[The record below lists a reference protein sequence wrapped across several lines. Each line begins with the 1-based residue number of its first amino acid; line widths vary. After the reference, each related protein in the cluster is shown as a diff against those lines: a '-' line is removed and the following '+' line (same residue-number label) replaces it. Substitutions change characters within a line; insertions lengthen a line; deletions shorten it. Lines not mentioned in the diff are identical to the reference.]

1 MPVYEYLCEC
11 GKKFQTIQSFNE
23 PKLKTCTIQ
32 DTNSLPGKACEKE
45 GKVQRLISKPTLLKL
60 GHLSDKKLRADLGDN
75 IINEQ

>member
-11 GKKFQTIQSFNE
+11 GKKFQTIQSFHE
-23 PKLKTCTIQ
+23 PKLKTCTISGE
-32 DTNSLPGKACEKE
+32 DGKPCN

-75 IINEQ
+75 IINE